1 MSMSSF
7 SQKNIIAAMLGS
19 LSLLSATISAQT
31 TSTPEK
37 TPFIAYDQP
46 TIALV
51 GVKLIDGTGA
61 KVKPNQTIIMSNGM
75 ITYVGDANK
84 AHVAEG
90 TTVINGAGKSV
101 IPGLVMMHEHMFYP
115 TGNAHYTEMLYSF
128 PKLYLAGGATT
139 VRTAGTTAPY
149 GDLNVRDAIKEGITF
164 GPDIDVTAPYLNG
177 PGLPILKLKSLRDA
191 ENAKKMID
199 YWSYEGVTSYKA
211 YMQISESELN
221 TVIELAHQREQ
232 KVTAHLC
239 SITYREAADL
249 GIDNLEH
256 GFFAATDFVKDKVA
270 GECPKA
276 AHQSL
281 VDLDIDSPEVANLIN
296 HLVDKKVA
304 LTSTLTVYETY
315 TKGRPKA
322 YPLALEA
329 LIPQLKTHYEN
340 NWQKIAQQQDATWP
354 VVFEKMRK
362 LEKRFVE
369 AGGLLM
375 AGTDPTGFGG
385 VVAGF
390 SNQRMVELLV
400 ESGFSIEQAI
410 KISSLNGA
418 TYLGRDKS
426 IGSVEVGKRADLVLI
441 NGDLSQDTSAIQQMQ
456 YVFKQ
461 GVGYNS
467 AALINA
473 TKQVVGMH

>member
-7 SQKNIIAAMLGS
+7 SQKNITAAMLGS
-19 LSLLSATISAQT
+19 LSLFSVAVSAQT
-31 TSTPEK
+31 VITPQK
-37 TPFIAYDQP
+37 SPFIAYDQP
-46 TIALV
+46 TIAIV

-61 KVKPNQTIIMSNGM
+61 KAKTNQTVIMEQGQ
-75 ITYVGDANK
+75 ITYVGDASN
-84 AHVAEG
+84 ADIAAG
-90 TTVINGAGKSV
+90 TTIIEAAGKSV

-115 TGNAHYTEMLYSF
+115 TGKAQYTEMLYSF

-149 GDLNVRDAIKEGITF
+149 GDLNVRDAIEQGTTF

-211 YMQISESELN
+211 YMQISESELS
-221 TVIELAHQREQ
+221 TVIDQAHLRNQ

-239 SITYREAADL
+239 SITYRQAADL

-256 GFFAATDFVKDKVA
+256 GFFAATDFVKDKI
-270 GECPKA
+270 GNECPKS

-281 VDLDIDSPEVANLIN
+281 VDLDIDSPEVASLIH
-296 HLVDKKVA
+296 HLVEKKVA
-304 LTSTLTVYETY
+304 LTSTLTVFETY

-329 LIPQLKTHYEN
+329 LIPQLKTHYEE

-354 VVFEKMRK
+354 IVFEKMRI

-385 VVAGF
+385 VIAGF

-400 ESGFSIEQAI
+400 ETGFSIEQAI

-426 IGSVEVGKRADLVLI
+426 IGSIEVGKRADLVLI
-441 NGDLSQDTSAIQQMQ
+441 DGDLSQDTSAIQQMQ

-461 GVGYNS
+461 GIGYDT
-467 AALINA
+467 AALINE